1 MNIIALSFNPLVFG
15 GAFYFIFG
23 LAIGSFLNVISLRYD
38 GTGHLMSTRRL
49 GDRSHCPYCKRQLR
63 FYELIPVASFIM
75 QCGRCRGCGK
85 TISWQYPLIELLTG
99 FAFLLPMLYFYPF
112 YSFPFEHPYREALSH
127 LWLLIALCMIALS
140 LIDMR
145 LMIIP
150 DQIAGALALFGIAFA
165 VLDSGSFL
173 GAYVSLLPRFNN
185 SLVNHGAGG
194 LLGIVLFGL
203 IVVLSRGRAMG
214 MGDVKLAGAMGMI
227 LGFPDSMFAFAFAF
241 VAGGVWSAVLLLFR
255 KTSLK
260 TMVPFGP
267 FLVLG
272 FWLHIFFSRALLHWY
287 FWLL

>member
-1 MNIIALSFNPLVFG
+1 MNIIALSFSPLVFG
-15 GAFYFIFG
+15 GVWYFIFG

-38 GTGHLMSTRRL
+38 GTGRLMSTRRL
-49 GDRSHCPYCKRQLR
+49 EGRSHCLYCKRQLR
-63 FYELIPVASFIM
+63 FYELIPVASFII
-75 QCGRCRGCGK
+75 QGGRCRGCGK

-99 FAFLLPMLYFYPF
+99 FAFLLPFFYFYPL

-127 LWLLIALCMIALS
+127 LWLLVALCMIALS
-140 LIDMR
+140 LVDMR

-150 DQIAGALALFGIAFA
+150 DQITSALALLGIAFA

-173 GAYVSLLPRFNN
+173 GAYVSVLPHFNN
-185 SLVNHGAGG
+185 ALVNHGAGG
-194 LLGIVLFGL
+194 LLNIALLGL

-227 LGFPDSMFAFAFAF
+227 LGFPDSIFALAFAF
-241 VAGGVWSAVLLLFR
+241 VAGGVWSAAVLLFR

-267 FLVLG
+267 FLVMG
-272 FWLHIFFSRALLHWY
+272 FWLHIFFSRALLNWY
-287 FWLL
+287 FGLL